1 METKIRLLIN
11 VSNMRDRTK
20 QPSTPEN
27 PLPEQL
33 RWTCKP
39 FSELLPE
46 ELYQALRLRSEVF
59 IVEQRCP
66 YLDEDNRDQESL
78 HLFGWV
84 DGLLAAYVRILP
96 PGLAFE
102 EISIGRV
109 VTSPLVRRKG
119 FGVPLMREAIRQ
131 AWQAFGQADIRI
143 GAQYYLLA
151 FYSSLGFRQV
161 SEIYLEDDIQ
171 HVEMLLKP

>member
-1 METKIRLLIN
+1 
-11 VSNMRDRTK
+11 
-20 QPSTPEN
+20 
-27 PLPEQL
+27 
-33 RWTCKP
+33 
-39 FSELLPE
+39 
-46 ELYQALRLRSEVF
+46 
-59 IVEQRCP
+59 
-66 YLDEDNRDQESL
+66 
-78 HLFGWV
+78 V

-119 FGVPLMREAIRQ
+119 FGVPLMREAIRL

-143 GAQYYLLA
+143 GAQYYLIA